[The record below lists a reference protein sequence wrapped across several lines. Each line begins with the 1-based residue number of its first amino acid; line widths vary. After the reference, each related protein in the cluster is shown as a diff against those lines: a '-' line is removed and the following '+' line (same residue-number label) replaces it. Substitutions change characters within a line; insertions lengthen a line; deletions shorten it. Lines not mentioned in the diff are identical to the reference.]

1 VSANATEVGF
11 DSMRRGQEFGPFLLL
26 TSLAHGGVSQIH
38 RARVRGV
45 KGAPEVVVKRL
56 RSPYN
61 TDDDFLHMLADE
73 AELMNQLRHRNIA
86 QVYEFGQVGQ
96 QYFLATE
103 FVDGVN
109 LRQLFRRLKRLDQL
123 LPIQVAIYVMS
134 EALIGLHYAHTFGHG
149 VVHRDFTPSNLML
162 GFDGRV
168 KLIDF
173 GIAKSKLTRTKTR
186 GGVIKGKLK
195 YMSPE
200 QTRGRQLSVS
210 SDIFSAGVVVYEC
223 LTGQCPFQGDGDA
236 EIISQIRDMPPAT
249 VSCQNTGVDHGLDL
263 IVERAL
269 DKNAEQRFSSALA
282 FSDALTT
289 WANQNRLTF
298 DPQELSTLLCDVF
311 EGDRRENQAFVD
323 EIDWMD
329 SETNTD
335 EISGYTRLAGT
346 GYTALDA
353 TPDTQ
358 SESNS

>member
-1 VSANATEVGF
+1 
-11 DSMRRGQEFGPFLLL
+11 MRRGQEFGPFLLL

-38 RARVRGV
+38 RARVRGG

-61 TDDDFLHMLADE
+61 TDEDFLHMLADE

-86 QVYEFGQVGQ
+86 QVYEFGQVGH

-109 LRQLFRRLKRLDQL
+109 LRQLFRRLQRCNRL
-123 LPIQVAIYVMS
+123 LPVQVAIYVMS
-134 EALIGLHYAHTFGHG
+134 EALTGLHYAHEFGHG

-200 QTRGRQLSVS
+200 QTRGTQLSLS
-210 SDIFSAGVVVYEC
+210 SDVFSAGTVAYEC
-223 LTGQCPFQGDGDA
+223 ISGQSPFQGEGDA
-236 EIISQIRDMPPAT
+236 EIISQIRDTPPAT
-249 VSCQNTGVDHGLDL
+249 VSRHNAGVDHALDL
-263 IVERAL
+263 IVERAMA
-269 DKNAEQRFSSALA
+269 KEPSKRFSTALA
-282 FSDALTT
+282 FSKALTA
-289 WANQNRLTF
+289 WADQNRLTCS
-298 DPQELSTLLCDVF
+298 PEALASLLCEVF
-311 EGDRRENQAFVD
+311 EGDRKENQAFVD
-323 EIDWMD
+323 EVVWSD
-329 SETNTD
+329 SITNT
-335 EISGYTRLAGT
+335 EELSGYTRIAGT
-346 GYTALDA
+346 GYTELDA
-353 TPDTQ
+353 MPEQTD